1 MSSLNWNYVK
11 DLNDINEIIREG
23 GNDNFE
29 GLDNADKI
37 INVIN
42 ENSMGYLVIWRQE
55 DEWA

>member
-11 DLNDINEIIREG
+11 DLNDINKIIREG

-55 DEWA
+55 DE